1 MPFGFGAP
9 LASFWGPVIGGAISG
24 GGQYAANRE
33 TAASTARQM
42 AFQERMSNTAHQ
54 RQVADLRAAGLN
66 PILSAKL
73 GGASTPQ
80 GASYTAGNIGS
91 AAVQGYQNVSSARQA
106 QAQTRQIG
114 AQQRLTEEQTRNLTQ
129 EIDHAL
135 DLHNERWQRIVAQMG
150 PDNLA
155 MSIIAAMEGVNLELV
170 LRDITTGLTRND
182 QKAMNRVLE
191 RVQAQKSRLKTEAEG
206 ISGIIES
213 VFPPAKSTPA
223 TNFHHD
229 LMKAGA
235 SYDYV
240 PSRNQPR
247 GRNNWR

>member
-1 MPFGFGAP
+1 MDP
-9 LASFWGPVIGGAISG
+9 LTGLLIGGA
-24 GGQYAANRE
+24 GQLFANRQ
-33 TAASTARQM
+33 THKSTARQM

-54 RQVADLRAAGLN
+54 RQVADLRAAGIN

-91 AAVQGYQNVSSARQA
+91 AAIQGYQNVSSAKQS
-106 QAQTRQIG
+106 QAQTKQIG
-114 AQQRLTEEQTRNLTQ
+114 AQQKLTEETTRKVQQ

-135 DLHNERWQRIVAQMG
+135 DLHNERWQRIVATMG

-155 MSIIAAMEGVNLELV
+155 MSIIAAMEGVNLESV
-170 LRDITTGLTRND
+170 LRDITTGLNRND
-182 QKAMNRVLE
+182 AAAMERVLE
-191 RVQAQKSRLKTEAEG
+191 RVQEQKSSLKTEAEG
-206 ISGIIES
+206 IQGIIGS
-213 VFPPAKSTPA
+213 VFPPEKNTPRKNW
-223 TNFHHD
+223 TTD
-229 LMKAGA
+229 LMDAGA

>member
-1 MPFGFGAP
+1 MSWIA
-9 LASFWGPVIGGAISG
+9 PVIGGLIG
-24 GGQYAANRE
+24 GYGGYRANRE
-33 TAASTARQM
+33 TRASTARQM

-54 RQVADLRAAGLN
+54 RQVQDLRAAGIN

-73 GGASTPQ
+73 GGASTPA
-80 GASYTAGNIGS
+80 GASYTAQNIGS

-114 AQQRLTEEQTRNLTQ
+114 AQQKLTEAQEAKVRQ

-135 DLHNERWQRIVAQMG
+135 DLHNERWQRLVATMG

-155 MSIIAAMEGVNLELV
+155 MSIISAMEGVNLEAV
-170 LRDITTGLTRND
+170 LRDITSGLNRTD
-182 QKAMNRVLE
+182 AKSLERVLD
-191 RVQAQKSRLKTEAEG
+191 RVQAQRSRLKTEAEG
-206 ISGIIES
+206 LGGIIKG
-213 VFPPAKSTPA
+213 VFPPERNTPR
-223 TNFHHD
+223 TNFTSD
-229 LMKAGA
+229 LMRAGA